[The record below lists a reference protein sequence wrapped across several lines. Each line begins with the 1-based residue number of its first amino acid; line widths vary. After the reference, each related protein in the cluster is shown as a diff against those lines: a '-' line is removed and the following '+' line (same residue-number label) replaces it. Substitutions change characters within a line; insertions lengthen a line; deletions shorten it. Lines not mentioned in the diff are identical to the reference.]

1 MFFFINKH
9 SKKQK
14 FLWVSIY
21 HKSLHMWCCNKNNNG
36 LWKRYYK
43 NENIFKL
50 GEFHHVANKFNET
63 IGRAIMETLGKQYS
77 IKINRGSHP
86 QKPDRSTKKVPRH
99 KPRDFTI

>member
-1 MFFFINKH
+1 
-9 SKKQK
+9 
-14 FLWVSIY
+14 
-21 HKSLHMWCCNKNNNG
+21 MWCCNKNNNG

-86 QKPDRSTKKVPRH
+86 QKPDRSTKKSRGISPGTLLFRKLLITFQQAPRS
-99 KPRDFTI
+99 